1 MADKK
6 AGRVKES
13 NSNQQLYTIV
23 VGSPADDFVRHT
35 ISVLGE
41 YELEYVLCDNVYL
54 AVGRLA
60 KNTRRNVLV
69 IGRLEQLSREEGRFF
84 SRMEGIGLFCCCLAG
99 GGSDRRRRR
108 QILAATQAGAFVVN
122 EPAEIGEIII
132 KLLAGSLALSLEMKG
147 RSGPSAFIKD
157 EFLTT
162 RAELDALLGV

>member
-1 MADKK
+1 M
-6 AGRVKES
+6 KES
-13 NSNQQLYTIV
+13 NSNRQLYTIV
-23 VGSPADDFVRHT
+23 VGSSTDEFVRHT
-35 ISVLGE
+35 IGVLGNYEVE
-41 YELEYVLCDNVYL
+41 YALCDNVYL

-84 SRMEGIGLFCCCLAG
+84 SRIDGKGLFVCCLAG
-99 GGSDRRRRR
+99 GDSARRRK
-108 QILAATQAGAFVVN
+108 QISAAMQAGALVVN
-122 EPAEIGEIII
+122 EPAEVGEIII

-147 RSGPSAFIKD
+147 HSGHSALIKD